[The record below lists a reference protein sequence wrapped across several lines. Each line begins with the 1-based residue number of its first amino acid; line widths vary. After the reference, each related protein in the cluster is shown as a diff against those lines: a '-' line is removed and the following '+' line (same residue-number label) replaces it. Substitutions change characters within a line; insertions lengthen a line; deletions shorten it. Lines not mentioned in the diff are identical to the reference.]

1 MGSIRG
7 EVDRYHFFRHPEDR
21 AHVEGLLHWFDVT
34 HGERTR
40 GQGTSSSIYYLKP
53 VSPDVARFI
62 GIDENREILYLF
74 SPSANLEARDITA
87 ADAAIEKA
95 SPRLDPHLSLIG
107 SADPKTGDRV
117 KRYLSEDQE
126 RTPIV
131 GFSLGDIAS
140 IDKPDDLYRLFQQ
153 RHFVRDYFALEA
165 PLTEEAMFFGRA
177 DMVSELAERIGAG
190 QNSGLFGLRR
200 IGKTSILYA
209 VGRRCHST
217 KVGYAYYRDL
227 SPAYHLRWW
236 QVLELIIREVAA
248 QLELG
253 KSARRRVRAI
263 AGYEQYQAAIDFGAD
278 IEFLAARV
286 PHGRLVLLLDEIEY
300 VTFDLSPAE
309 HWREDFLAM
318 WSTMRSVHQNSRGRF
333 TFIVA
338 GVNPYATERH
348 RIENHDNP
356 LFSTVRNFFVSPL
369 GEADAAAMVRSLGRM
384 MGISVDREFLDRLF
398 AAYGG
403 HPFLTRQACS
413 HLARHLDT
421 RPAVLTGTLFEKDQA
436 HTDAALVGVVKQ
448 ILTVLETWYPEEF
461 ELLQGLALGDDATFR
476 EFATASAEFC
486 EHVVGYG
493 LVRSPQDRPALTIGL
508 VGKVLRQMAS
518 ESVVDSGRRPEPRAD
533 VVGEKPQTADSA
545 ASPVEE
551 PDDNE
556 EWWLE
561 VIGEVSRRRNRIERA
576 LRDRGAMGL
585 EIKFGQGKMNRLL
598 ESIGGA
604 RQTKLSNNSY
614 KDVWQELYLLELT
627 SVFVENWDVF
637 QNWAYMDKN
646 EFESA
651 LQTINKGRVDAHARS
666 ISEDDLAYLRVCLR
680 KIEDRVGLS

>member
-7 EVDRYHFFRHPEDR
+7 NVDRYHFFRHPDDR
-21 AHVEGLLHWFDVT
+21 RHVEGLLHWFDVT
-34 HGERTR
+34 HGERLSS
-40 GQGTSSSIYYLKP
+40 QGTSSSIYYLKP
-53 VSPDVARFI
+53 TSPDVARFV
-62 GIDENREILYLF
+62 GVDENREILYLF
-74 SPSANLEARDITA
+74 SPSVNLEARDIKA
-87 ADAAIEKA
+87 ADAAIENA
-95 SPRLDPHLSLIG
+95 TPRLDPHLSLIG

-117 KRYLSEDQE
+117 KRYLAEDQE

-131 GFSLGDIAS
+131 GLSLGEITS
-140 IDKPDDLYRLFQQ
+140 IEKPDDLYSLFQQ
-153 RHFVRDYFALEA
+153 RHFARDYFALEA
-165 PLTEEAMFFGRA
+165 PLTEEAMFFGRSE
-177 DMVSELAERIGAG
+177 MVSELAERIGAG

-200 IGKTSILYA
+200 IGKTSVLYA

-236 QVLELIIREVAA
+236 QVLELIIREVAG

-253 KSARRRVRAI
+253 KSSRRRVRAI
-263 AGYEQYQAAIDFGAD
+263 AGYQQYQAAIDFGAD

-369 GEADAAAMVRSLGRM
+369 GEREAASMVRSLGRM
-384 MGISVDREFLDRLF
+384 MGISVDRGFLERLF

-413 HLARHLDT
+413 HLAKHLEE
-421 RPAVLTGTLFEKDQA
+421 RPAVLTGALFEKDEA
-436 HTDAALVGVVKQ
+436 HTNAALVGVVKQ

-461 ELLQGLALGDDATFR
+461 ELLQSLALGDAATFK
-476 EFATASAEFC
+476 EFATSSAEFC
-486 EHVVGYG
+486 GHVVGYG
-493 LVRSPQDRPALTIGL
+493 LVRDPQTSPHLAIGL
-508 VGKVLRQMAS
+508 VGEVLGQMAS
-518 ESVVDSGRRPEPRAD
+518 ESVVDSGRRPEPRPEVHD
-533 VVGEKPQTADSA
+533 PRPDNQVVVVEHESA
-545 ASPVEE
+545 E
-551 PDDNE
+551 D

-561 VIGEVSRRRNRIERA
+561 VIGEISRRRNRIERA
-576 LRDRGAMGL
+576 LRERGAMGL
-585 EIKFGQGKMNRLL
+585 EIKYGQGKMNRLL

-614 KDVWQELYLLELT
+614 KDVWAELYLPELA
-627 SVFVENWDVF
+627 SVFLENWDVF
-637 QNWAYMDKN
+637 QNWAYMDKDD
-646 EFESA
+646 FAAA
-651 LQTINKGRVDAHARS
+651 LRVINTGRIDAHARS
-666 ISEDDLAYLRVCLR
+666 ISEEELAYLRVCLR
-680 KIEDRVGLS
+680 RVEDRVGL